1 VKGKFDNKEYK
12 TITQF
17 VADFRQML
25 ENCYRFNGP
34 DHFVSRR
41 AQKLETMM
49 EQKLNLLSRF
59 IYFLFL
65 LYKNLHISCH
75 KIFCLLLF

>member
-49 EQKLNLLSRF
+49 EQKL
-59 IYFLFL
+59 
-65 LYKNLHISCH
+65 
-75 KIFCLLLF
+75 